1 MLYNYKNILK
11 EMFYVAVKTAA
22 PDTCLKNNLPEKPKG
37 RVFVIGA
44 GKAAAS
50 MANTIEKEWG
60 NDLSGIVITRYGHVV
75 KTNSIKVYEAGH
87 PLPDKNGIEITKR
100 LGVVVDRL
108 KKDENLI
115 CLFSG
120 GGSALLTQPAPGITY
135 EDKLIVNKS
144 LLECGASISEIN
156 TVRKHLSAIKGGVL
170 ANRAFPATVFN
181 FLISDVPGDNPSV
194 IASGPTVPD
203 ETTFYDAKNI
213 IEKYKINISD
223 RVTNRLSGNYEETPK
238 PGDKVFSKVYTQI
251 IVRPI
256 DALKAVEKFAKNLGF
271 KTYILGD
278 SLEGESRESAK
289 WHAKI
294 VREIVAKENP
304 INQPI
309 ALFSGGET
317 TVTLS
322 KKGIKS
328 GKGGRNTEF
337 LLALAIELDL
347 MKGIYALACDTDG
360 IDGSED
366 NAGAIIGPDTM
377 TRANHKN
384 INAVKMLE
392 SNNSYG
398 FFSSLGDLVVTGP
411 TLTNVNDLRV
421 ILLT

>member
-1 MLYNYKNILK
+1 M
-11 EMFYVAVKTAA
+11 
-22 PDTCLKNNLPEKPKG
+22 
-37 RVFVIGA
+37 
-44 GKAAAS
+44 
-50 MANTIEKEWG
+50 
-60 NDLSGIVITRYGHVV
+60 
-75 KTNSIKVYEAGH
+75 
-87 PLPDKNGIEITKR
+87 
-100 LGVVVDRL
+100 
-108 KKDENLI
+108 
-115 CLFSG
+115 
-120 GGSALLTQPAPGITY
+120 
-135 EDKLIVNKS
+135 
-144 LLECGASISEIN
+144 
-156 TVRKHLSAIKGGVL
+156 
-170 ANRAFPATVFN
+170 
-181 FLISDVPGDNPSV
+181 
-194 IASGPTVPD
+194 
-203 ETTFYDAKNI
+203 
-213 IEKYKINISD
+213 
-223 RVTNRLSGNYEETPK
+223 
-238 PGDKVFSKVYTQI
+238 
-251 IVRPI
+251 
-256 DALKAVEKFAKNLGF
+256 
-271 KTYILGD
+271 
-278 SLEGESRESAK
+278 
-289 WHAKI
+289 
-294 VREIVAKENP
+294 REIVAKENP

>member
-1 MLYNYKNILK
+1 MKKINLIITGCMGRMGKQIIKSAKSNNAFKIAALTENRIVNKKIVGVKPGLNNENEFKKGNLIIDFTVPKCTLEVLK
-11 EMFYVAVKTAA
+11 IAVK
-22 PDTCLKNNLPEKPKG
+22 LRK
-37 RVFVIGA
+37 RVVIGTT
-44 GKAAAS
+44 GFS
-50 MANTIEKEWG
+50 
-60 NDLSGIVITRYGHVV
+60 
-75 KTNSIKVYEAGH
+75 
-87 PLPDKNGIEITKR
+87 
-100 LGVVVDRL
+100 